1 MKKKIKANS
10 KSFQGNVKTRQVC
23 IYLPPVLCEWLGI
36 KMNNAEIDEILLCI
50 FQFYPGL
57 AGEYGKTIYSLGD
70 YSCKSINEF
79 LIALYGYKKSLKKDI
94 DVNYLAIKI
103 INDRIYELVTETYK
117 SQTYFYYG
125 RTFLTL
131 LESLSTTQNI
141 DMNKQLFQKRLVFL
155 VKIVSQ
161 AYENLDNQLLSRIEI
176 MSTRKRFIDTCQKI
190 ENIASDLVNE
200 SYYNAKAMF
209 QDLLDDKLKLVKRI
223 LPYVRKEEFIHRVER
238 SCDSLF
244 SVEDIN
250 KQLVNLLNNLSIE
263 KKSLECDCRTSSQI
277 QITNDYLNDYINSI
291 VDMFGCLDKFGKKI
305 DISKIVVSNTKYKFQ
320 TQDYRALISF
330 AYEETLQFYINTNS
344 VDDEDQLMNTVIHE
358 IIPGHYFMSLF
369 YTDNENRFFKETS
382 FWEGWALLCEY
393 HSLFIIDSESYRNK
407 VSRKLIS
414 EVLVGIISFRL
425 WYCRQSKEEIV
436 SWLMN
441 NFGIQKDVVNKLFLT
456 AILQDEERMPY
467 YVGFS
472 AFCIMYDQ
480 LGFEKLLDKVMLSGA
495 SFYHLN
501 KAIDYRRTR

>member
-1 MKKKIKANS
+1 
-10 KSFQGNVKTRQVC
+10 
-23 IYLPPVLCEWLGI
+23 
-36 KMNNAEIDEILLCI
+36 MNNVEIDEILSCI

-57 AGEYGKTIYSLGD
+57 AGEYGKTINSLGD

-94 DVNYLAIKI
+94 DLNYLAIKI

-125 RTFLTL
+125 RAFLTL
-131 LESLSTTQNI
+131 LESLSTTQDI
-141 DMNKQLFQKRLVFL
+141 DINKQLFQKRLIFL

-176 MSTRKRFIDTCQKI
+176 MSTRKQFMDTCQKI
-190 ENIASDLVNE
+190 ENIASDLINE
-200 SYYNAKAMF
+200 SYYTAKAMF
-209 QDLLDDKLKLVKRI
+209 QELLDDKLKFVKRI
-223 LPYVRKEEFIHRVER
+223 LPYVRKEEFILRVER
-238 SCDSLF
+238 SCDNLF

-250 KQLVNLLNNLSIE
+250 KQLVNLLNDLSIE
-263 KKSLECDCRTSSQI
+263 ARSREGERKASSQI
-277 QITNDYLNDYINSI
+277 KITHDYLNDYINSI
-291 VDMFGCLDKFGKKI
+291 TDMFGCLDKVGEKI
-305 DISKIVVSNTKYKFQ
+305 DISKMVVSNTNYKLQ
-320 TQDYRALISF
+320 AQDYRALISF
-330 AYEETLQFYINTNS
+330 ADEKAVQLHINTNL

-358 IIPGHYFMSLF
+358 IVPGHYFMSLF
-369 YTDNENRFFKETS
+369 YTGNENRFFKETS

-393 HSLFIIDSESYRNK
+393 HSLFIIDSESYRNR
-407 VSRKLIS
+407 VSRKLLN
-414 EVLVGIISFRL
+414 EVLIGLISFRL
-425 WYCRQSKEEIV
+425 WYYRQSKEEIV

-441 NFGIQKDVVNKLFLT
+441 DIGIQKDVVDKLILT

-480 LGFEKLLDKVMLSGA
+480 LGFEELLNKVMLSGA
-495 SFYHLN
+495 SFYHVN
-501 KAIDYRRTR
+501 KTIGSIGGQDE